1 VKALDPGP
9 PGRIL
14 EGMEGYYAVS
24 CLGLADGRDAG
35 DITRACAGAIARARG
50 ST

>member
-1 VKALDPGP
+1 MKALDPCP

-14 EGMEGYYAVS
+14 EGMEGYCAVA
-24 CLGLADGRDAG
+24 CLGLADSRDAG
-35 DITRACAGAIARARG
+35 DITGAWASAIARG